1 MDDISYGRRRRT
13 SYITVALF
21 ALVAGM
27 LGERAWYSSRGNR
40 EAPTDTVRTEVID
53 TIPYYEPVARD
64 SVVVRYVT
72 KVLKVAEPAADAAGT
87 VALKVGRAD
96 AVALKVGRA
105 DAVALKVG
113 VADAVGTDGTLVA
126 TKSQQTGRTDSV
138 AVEIP
143 ITQKEYIAD
152 EYRAY
157 VSGYM
162 PNLDSIF
169 VHEKTVSEKVV
180 VAQQQTQRSRQPR
193 FGVGVITGVGYG
205 VINKKPDVYVGV
217 GAYLRLW

>member
-27 LGERAWYSSRGNR
+27 LGERAWYSSRGNC

-96 AVALKVGRA
+96 AVALKVG
-105 DAVALKVG
+105 

-126 TKSQQTGRTDSV
+126 KESQQTGRTDSV